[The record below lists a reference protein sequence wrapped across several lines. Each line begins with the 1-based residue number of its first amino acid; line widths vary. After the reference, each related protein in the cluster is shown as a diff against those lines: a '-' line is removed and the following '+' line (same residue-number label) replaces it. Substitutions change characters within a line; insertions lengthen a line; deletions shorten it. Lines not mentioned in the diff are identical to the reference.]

1 MKIDLFDRYDIRA
14 RICALIFVVSP
25 FLLDAYILVD
35 AVRNIS
41 FTAIITA
48 VLIASSGLFS
58 CWIRYSGNNASRG
71 DYISEFLLP
80 ESSAISTTS
89 RERYWKKLQDLEPS
103 FSGLSS
109 DNTMKRKETAE
120 SVSPWLREQTR
131 TGEFKL
137 IQEENMNYGFIRN
150 VFSVKSIF
158 LWTFSIYSLLLISVA
173 IITHLDL
180 SLKDYLMTIPTEHVV
195 CGIIHITTYLIWFF
209 GVTPKI
215 LDFSARKYAM
225 AVIRAIDKL

>member
-109 DNTMKRKETAE
+109 DNATMRKETAE

>member
-14 RICALIFVVSP
+14 RICALVFVVSP

-58 CWIRYSGNNASRG
+58 CWIRYSGNAASRG
-71 DYISEFLLP
+71 DYIAEFLLP

-109 DNTMKRKETAE
+109 DNATKRKETAE

-173 IITHLDL
+173 IITNLDL

-209 GVTPKI
+209 GVTPRI

>member
-71 DYISEFLLP
+71 DYISEF
-80 ESSAISTTS
+80 
-89 RERYWKKLQDLEPS
+89 
-103 FSGLSS
+103 
-109 DNTMKRKETAE
+109 
-120 SVSPWLREQTR
+120 
-131 TGEFKL
+131 
-137 IQEENMNYGFIRN
+137 
-150 VFSVKSIF
+150 
-158 LWTFSIYSLLLISVA
+158 
-173 IITHLDL
+173 
-180 SLKDYLMTIPTEHVV
+180 
-195 CGIIHITTYLIWFF
+195 
-209 GVTPKI
+209 
-215 LDFSARKYAM
+215 
-225 AVIRAIDKL
+225 

>member
-1 MKIDLFDRYDIRA
+1 MKIDLFDRYDICA

-158 LWTFSIYSLLLISVA
+158 LWSFSIYSLLLISVA
-173 IITHLDL
+173 IITNLDL

>member
-71 DYISEFLLP
+71 DYIAEFLLP

-109 DNTMKRKETAE
+109 DNAMKCKETAE

-173 IITHLDL
+173 IITNLDL
-180 SLKDYLMTIPTEHVV
+180 SLKDYLMTIPSEHVV

-209 GVTPKI
+209 GVTPRI

>member
-1 MKIDLFDRYDIRA
+1 MRIDLFDRYDIRA
-14 RICALIFVVSP
+14 RICALVFVVIP

-58 CWIRYSGNNASRG
+58 CWIRYSGNGVRGG
-71 DYISEFLLP
+71 DYIAEFLLP
-80 ESSAISTTS
+80 ESSAISVAS

-109 DNTMKRKETAE
+109 ADAMKRKETAE
-120 SVSPWLREQTR
+120 TVSPWLREKTR
-131 TGEFKL
+131 TGDFKL

-158 LWTFSIYSLLLISVA
+158 LWVFSIYSLLLIGVA
-173 IITHLDL
+173 IITNWDL
-180 SLKDYLMTIPTEHVV
+180 SLKDYFTTIPAEHVV
-195 CGIIHITTYLIWFF
+195 CGIIHITTYLIWCF
-209 GVTPKI
+209 GVTEKI
-215 LDFSARKYAM
+215 LDFSAKKYAI

>member
-48 VLIASSGLFS
+48 VLVASSGLFS
-58 CWIRYSGNNASRG
+58 CWIRYSGNNASKG
-71 DYISEFLLP
+71 DYIAEFLLQ
-80 ESSAISTTS
+80 ESSAISATS

-109 DNTMKRKETAE
+109 GNATERKETAE
-120 SVSPWLREQTR
+120 SVSSWLREKTR
-131 TGEFKL
+131 TEEFKL

-150 VFSVKSIF
+150 IFSIKTIF
-158 LWTFSIYSLLLISVA
+158 LRAFSIYSLLLIGVA
-173 IITHLDL
+173 IVTNWEL
-180 SLKDYLMTIPTEHVV
+180 SLKDYFISIPAEHVV
-195 CGIIHITTYLIWFF
+195 CGIIHITTYLIWCF
-209 GVTPKI
+209 GITQKI
-215 LDFSARKYAM
+215 LDFSAQKYAM
-225 AVIRAIDKL
+225 TVIRAIDKL

>member
-71 DYISEFLLP
+71 DYIAEFLLP

-109 DNTMKRKETAE
+109 DNAMKCKETAE

-173 IITHLDL
+173 IITNLDL

-209 GVTPKI
+209 GVTPRI

>member
-1 MKIDLFDRYDIRA
+1 MKIDLFDRYDIRV

-137 IQEENMNYGFIRN
+137 IQEENMNYGFIRI

-173 IITHLDL
+173 IITNLEL

>member
-71 DYISEFLLP
+71 DYIAEFLLP

-109 DNTMKRKETAE
+109 DNAMKCKETAE

-158 LWTFSIYSLLLISVA
+158 LWSFSIYSLLLISVA
-173 IITHLDL
+173 IITNLDL

>member
-71 DYISEFLLP
+71 DYIAEFLLP

-109 DNTMKRKETAE
+109 DNAMKCKETAE

-137 IQEENMNYGFIRN
+137 IHEENMNYGFIRN

-158 LWTFSIYSLLLISVA
+158 LWSFSIYSLLLISVA
-173 IITHLDL
+173 IITNLDL
-180 SLKDYLMTIPTEHVV
+180 SLKDYFMTIPTEHVV

>member
-1 MKIDLFDRYDIRA
+1 MKIDLFDRYDIRV

-71 DYISEFLLP
+71 DYIAEFLLP

-109 DNTMKRKETAE
+109 DNATKCKETAE

-158 LWTFSIYSLLLISVA
+158 LWSFSIYSLLLISVA
-173 IITHLDL
+173 IITNLDL